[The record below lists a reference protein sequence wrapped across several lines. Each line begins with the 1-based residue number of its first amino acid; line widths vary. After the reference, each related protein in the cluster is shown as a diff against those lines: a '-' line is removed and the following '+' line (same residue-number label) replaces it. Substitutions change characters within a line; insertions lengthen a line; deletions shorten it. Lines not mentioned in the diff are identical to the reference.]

1 MPIRVLLH
9 GSAASTEGAELAPGA
24 FARDVTARGQMLLHI
39 EFLSRYAGESA
50 YCVFTREP
58 PHLRPLAGLFPWIH
72 FLSFSAPPDYD
83 PEHPAPSPALSSPV
97 TSETVGNITRY
108 TAPYTCE
115 AARGLASIEYTGS
128 LVMICH
134 GEEPRHQLCLH
145 VHTRPSYSLLELAAP
160 PRDYIDGELILP
172 IYIDRAK
179 SLLLLVAQGAVRGRR
194 YDPALLAQELGFF
207 QAVQRASDAYDSQAQ
222 DLIVASYGQR
232 FASMHGYSTIIAEY
246 MARMAVDAA
255 CTAAEEG

>member
-1 MPIRVLLH
+1 
-9 GSAASTEGAELAPGA
+9 
-24 FARDVTARGQMLLHI
+24 
-39 EFLSRYAGESA
+39 
-50 YCVFTREP
+50 
-58 PHLRPLAGLFPWIH
+58 
-72 FLSFSAPPDYD
+72 
-83 PEHPAPSPALSSPV
+83 
-97 TSETVGNITRY
+97 
-108 TAPYTCE
+108 
-115 AARGLASIEYTGS
+115 
-128 LVMICH
+128 MICH

-160 PRDYIDGELILP
+160 PSDYIEGELILP

-194 YDPALLAQELGFF
+194 YDPALLGQELGFF